1 MSRIF
6 NPPHAGEV
14 LKEWIPETMT
24 VTAAAAALHVSREM
38 LSKILNTKA
47 GISAEM
53 ALRLAQ
59 WLGTSPDLWMGLQ
72 AQYDLAQAQKKTI
85 PKIQR
90 IAA

>member
-24 VTAAAAALHVSREM
+24 VTAAADALHVSREM

-53 ALRLAQ
+53 ALRLAK
-59 WLGTSPDLWMGLQ
+59 WLGTSPDLWMNLQ
-72 AQYDLAQAQKKTI
+72 AQYDLAQAQKK
-85 PKIQR
+85 PMPEIQR